1 MKPTQAELIELLDY
15 DPVNGT
21 FHWTHSPLVYIN
33 VRGKETGL
41 TGSRG
46 HRKIV
51 INKQDYKAH
60 HVAWCIMTGVWPE
73 QVDHNDTNRANNRWD
88 NLREATH
95 TQNMRNRTMSKN
107 NTSGFK
113 GVRMRNGKYLAQI
126 QVNGSKVALG
136 SFSDPVEAAKAYD
149 AAAIKYFGEFAKTNK
164 ELNNY

>member
-51 INKQDYKAH
+51 IHKKQYKAH
-60 HVAWCIMTGVWPE
+60 HVAWCIMTGEWPS
-73 QVDHNDTNRANNRWD
+73 QIDHDDTNRANNKWS
-88 NLREATH
+88 NLRKATH
-95 TQNMRNRTMSKN
+95 SQNMRNRTMSKN
-107 NTSGFK
+107 NSSGFK
-113 GVRMRNGKYLAQI
+113 GVRFRKGMYVAQI
-126 QVNGSKVALG
+126 QVNGSKISLG
-136 SFSDPVEAAKAYD
+136 SYSEPIEAAKAYD
-149 AAAIKYFGEFAKTNK
+149 EAATKYFGAFAKTNK
-164 ELNNY
+164 ELNNF